1 MLFNGKEISIEEL
14 NAKMAELKVLQG
26 LQKEAKKA
34 GLIVATK
41 AVSEAKEKS
50 ANYALM
56 VAQFVPTI
64 DVNKEIL
71 AALFT
76 EFAGQDSISFDVG
89 KEYHVIVRSKAVV
102 KAKQDARKAAAKVA
116 EETKVEKVTIT
127 K

>member
-1 MLFNGKEISIEEL
+1 MIFNGKEISIEEL
-14 NAKMAELKVLQG
+14 NAKMMELKVLQG

-34 GLIVATK
+34 GLIIATK

-56 VAQFVPTI
+56 VAQFTPMVDI
-64 DVNKEIL
+64 NRIIL

-89 KEYHVIVRSKAVV
+89 KEYHIIVRSKAIV
-102 KAKQDARKAAAKVA
+102 KQKQDARKEAAKIA
-116 EETKVEKVTIT
+116 EAAKTLTK
-127 K
+127 